1 VKRKRARE
9 QSTTH
14 KASSNRIHNKLK
26 TLRDDGNNSTTFY
39 FLLLEVFFIF
49 LHFYVRALY
58 KNFPFISLVYE
69 TVAIVLLGDCKKRDT
84 REKEGERK
92 NMDRGILKQEVDT
105 EKF

>member
-1 VKRKRARE
+1 
-9 QSTTH
+9 
-14 KASSNRIHNKLK
+14 
-26 TLRDDGNNSTTFY
+26 
-39 FLLLEVFFIF
+39 
-49 LHFYVRALY
+49 
-58 KNFPFISLVYE
+58 VYE